1 MYRSNNAISLIVC
14 LHVKETQS
22 YNFSMMTVSVLQVF
36 IILHVVALVY
46 YIKGLLTPRLFKVAM
61 TLVISVG
68 L

>member
-1 MYRSNNAISLIVC
+1 MQNDRMPL
-14 LHVKETQS
+14 
-22 YNFSMMTVSVLQVF
+22 LQVF

>member
-1 MYRSNNAISLIVC
+1 
-14 LHVKETQS
+14 
-22 YNFSMMTVSVLQVF
+22 MTVYLLQVF

-46 YIKGLLTPRLFKVAM
+46 YIKGLLSPRLFKVAM

>member
-1 MYRSNNAISLIVC
+1 MQNDRIP
-14 LHVKETQS
+14 
-22 YNFSMMTVSVLQVF
+22 VLQVF